1 MGLLVPAEKYF
12 SKHPEYF
19 SLWKGK
25 RQADAQLCLSNP
37 VVLKI
42 CAEALKDVIEQNPD
56 YLVYDLSQNDNQ
68 YPCQCKKCQAIV
80 KEEGSESG
88 PIIRFVNQVADIIKV
103 DYPDKYIGTFAYT
116 YSRKAPKKVVP
127 NKNVV
132 IRICD
137 GECCFFHSLDNC
149 EVNYDFCLDLNA
161 WSKITNNLMVWDYVA
176 PVYDYLVPFP
186 NMNVLQPN
194 IQLFKNKGA
203 IGVFEEGSYTSWLSD
218 MSDLK
223 TYILSKLLWDADSN
237 IDELTNDFWKTCM
250 EKPHLTLNNIWNT
263 SALLFRKGLIY

>member
-1 MGLLVPAEKYF
+1 
-12 SKHPEYF
+12 
-19 SLWKGK
+19 
-25 RQADAQLCLSNP
+25 
-37 VVLKI
+37 
-42 CAEALKDVIEQNPD
+42 
-56 YLVYDLSQNDNQ
+56 
-68 YPCQCKKCQAIV
+68 
-80 KEEGSESG
+80 
-88 PIIRFVNQVADIIKV
+88 
-103 DYPDKYIGTFAYT
+103 
-116 YSRKAPKKVVP
+116 
-127 NKNVV
+127 
-132 IRICD
+132 
-137 GECCFFHSLDNC
+137 
-149 EVNYDFCLDLNA
+149 
-161 WSKITNNLMVWDYVA
+161 MVWDYVA